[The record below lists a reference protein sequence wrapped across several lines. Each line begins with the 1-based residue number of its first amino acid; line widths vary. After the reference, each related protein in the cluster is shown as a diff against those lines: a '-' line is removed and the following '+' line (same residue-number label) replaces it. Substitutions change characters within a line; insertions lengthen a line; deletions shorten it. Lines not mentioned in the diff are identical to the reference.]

1 MAVGIT
7 YAGIG
12 VLSLGFLRAAYAY
25 RDKPGST
32 GFAVIVGAI
41 SLWSVGAGVIY
52 GVDWAIGSVVAYSTR
67 LLAAQLVSIGSVLLA
82 VEFTTRGSLSRRLV
96 APLAGY
102 LVVVQTL
109 VWTNGVHELVFSVD
123 DVSRGT
129 VFAVE
134 YGPVFWVHL
143 VVAYALVVL
152 AIGLLFAEFVSSIG
166 ARRRQ
171 SLTLAFALLIP
182 FFLNAASNFGANPTA
197 YDLTPV
203 GFLVSEAVYTW
214 ALYGAGFLSVVPV
227 ARRTAIE
234 AMDDA
239 YVTLDRENVVV
250 DFNDAADAI
259 FDLEDEAA
267 VGTGIEDAFADYP
280 ALVSYLT
287 SETRTQTELAIAR
300 GGDTYHFHVTVT
312 PIRDAASY
320 AGRVLVMRDITSLK
334 RRETELKRRESELD
348 LLRQVFTRV
357 LRHDLRNSLCIVK
370 GHGETIARDAADP
383 YDDLGEAIVAEGDR
397 LEDIARKTT
406 TIARLVNEREMV
418 TCDLV
423 ACVREVAAG
432 LADRY
437 PAASIELTT
446 PPSAPIRSSTGLEA
460 ALRNLLENAIEHTGE
475 EPTVRVSIRQRG
487 SETVLEVRDDGP
499 GIPRQEIEVLE
510 GGRETALEHGSG
522 VGLWLV
528 DWVVAHSD
536 GELAFESTEE
546 GTTVAVRF
554 RSADRDADA
563 SDRDADAP
571 DR

>member
-1 MAVGIT
+1 MAVGPEAVGIA

-12 VLSLGFLRAAYAY
+12 VLSLGFLRAAYRY

-32 GFAVIVGAI
+32 GFAVIVAAI
-41 SLWSVGAGVIY
+41 SLWSIGAGIIY
-52 GVDWAIGSVVAYSTR
+52 GVDWAVSSIVAYSMR
-67 LLAAQLVSIGSVLLA
+67 LFAAQLVAVGSVLLA
-82 VEFTTRGSLSRRLV
+82 VEFTTPGALSRRLV

-102 LVVVQTL
+102 LLVVQAL
-109 VWTNGVHELVFSVD
+109 VWTNAAHELVFSVD

-129 VFAVE
+129 MFAVE
-134 YGPVFWVHL
+134 YGPVFWGHL

-152 AIGLLFAEFVSSIG
+152 AIGLLFAEFLSSTG
-166 ARRRQ
+166 VRRQ
-171 SLTLAFALLIP
+171 QSLVLAFALLIP
-182 FFLNAASNFGANPTA
+182 FFLNVASNFGANPTA
-197 YDLTPV
+197 YDLTPI
-203 GFLVSEAVYTW
+203 GFLVSEAIYTW

-250 DFNDAADAI
+250 DFNDAAGAI
-259 FDLEDEAA
+259 FDLDGDAA
-267 VGTGIEDAFADYP
+267 IGTSVEDAFAAYP

-300 GGDTYHFHVTVT
+300 GDETYHFHVTVT
-312 PIRDAASY
+312 PLRDAASY

-334 RRETELKRRESELD
+334 RREKELKRRESELD

-370 GHGETIARDAADP
+370 GHGGTIAREADEP
-383 YDDLGEAIVAEGDR
+383 VDELGDAIVAEGDR
-397 LEDIARKTT
+397 LEDIAQKTT
-406 TIARLVNEREMV
+406 TIARLVNEREIV

-423 ACVREVAAG
+423 ACVREVTAS

-437 PAASIELTT
+437 PAASIELAT
-446 PPSAPIRSSTGLEA
+446 PPTAPIRASTGLEA
-460 ALRNLLENAIEHTGE
+460 ALRNLLENAIEHTGDA
-475 EPTVRVSIRQRG
+475 PAVRVSVRREG
-487 SETVLEVRDDGP
+487 AETVLEVSDDGP
-499 GIPRQEIEVLE
+499 GIPRQEIAVLE

-528 DWVVAHSD
+528 DWVVTHSD
-536 GELAFESTEE
+536 GELSFESTDE
-546 GTTVAVRF
+546 GTTVTVRF
-554 RSADRDADA
+554 RSVESDAGE
-563 SDRDADAP
+563 S
-571 DR
+571 